1 MTEKIKITDEHED
14 GILEQSDRPQT
25 ACRDCVFAQYD
36 GNTQIGCKLGKLDL
50 LKENGGVITEVYD
63 DSKKEYYVISDR
75 FCVFWRRPSWLNK
88 DEVKRFG
95 AEETARKEVQARF
108 AAIIYINDKSSLE
121 DIEKTVIS
129 LINQNLQPRKLIVA
143 NNSPLKPS
151 KLVSLGKD
159 FSVNLLFPKQG
170 GESKTYWKIEQIKED
185 KASFSRCVDIAIKG
199 VSANEQN
206 YYCSFVAGF
215 QVPKDFIHKIDVAL
229 NDDMK
234 RFLLL
239 TAQGNNGQ
247 VAQVHMHKS
256 IQGNYTK
263 PFLDKMKTVTEEQ
276 KCPQLIQKVTDIVP
290 SMIQ

>member
-1 MTEKIKITDEHED
+1 MCSIV
-14 GILEQSDRPQT
+14 LN
-25 ACRDCVFAQYD
+25 CF
-36 GNTQIGCKLGKLDL
+36 N
-50 LKENGGVITEVYD
+50 
-63 DSKKEYYVISDR
+63 
-75 FCVFWRRPSWLNK
+75 PSGLSN
-88 DEVKRFG
+88 RS
-95 AEETARKEVQARF
+95 
-108 AAIIYINDKSSLE
+108 I
-121 DIEKTVIS
+121 
-129 LINQNLQPRKLIVA
+129 
-143 NNSPLKPS
+143 NSPSIS
-151 KLVSLGKD
+151 KNSITSLTFSLSLLNSNLIILISLGKD